1 LLLASFP
8 DPNTRP
14 SASLLTR
21 VTVPGSDMPCRD
33 DEQMAGTD
41 REPVPQSDDVCGS
54 DAMAKDDALAIDLTE
69 RAEHR
74 CGVRSD
80 EG

>member
-1 LLLASFP
+1 
-8 DPNTRP
+8 
-14 SASLLTR
+14 
-21 VTVPGSDMPCRD
+21 MPCRD